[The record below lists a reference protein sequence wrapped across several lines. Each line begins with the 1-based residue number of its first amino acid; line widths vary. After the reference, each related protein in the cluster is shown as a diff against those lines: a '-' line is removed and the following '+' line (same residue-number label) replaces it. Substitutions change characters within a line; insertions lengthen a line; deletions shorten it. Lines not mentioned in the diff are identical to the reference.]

1 MNALASYLDIF
12 VWVELQLY
20 INSYNCQLNEKIR
33 IKKLDTLLR
42 QIMKS
47 IYMICFQH
55 NKKQA
60 IILPSHIYYFVH
72 EKLLRSNQIE
82 TYTKLK
88 LIQKYIS
95 ALDYCEYSDLFKN
108 CNLLCHLQHKISYH
122 KSSSHEETPSVQ
134 SETHVQDYI
143 PREYIRFTL
152 CCILVR
158 FGTCLVQYSSW
169 LPRWLRGNNA
179 GRYGRIWVIERR

>member
-55 NKKQA
+55 NTKQA

-108 CNLLCHLQHKISYH
+108 CNLLAIYNTRFHITNRVHTRRHRLFKARHMYRTISQENTYG
-122 KSSSHEETPSVQ
+122 SHFV
-134 SETHVQDYI
+134 V
-143 PREYIRFTL
+143 F
-152 CCILVR
+152 
-158 FGTCLVQYSSW
+158 W
-169 LPRWLRGNNA
+169 
-179 GRYGRIWVIERR
+179 